1 MKPRIL
7 LIIPFL
13 SVACGLAAS
22 THTQAQQALRIPVAS
37 PAVRI
42 HHDFSVSFVEL
53 SYSRPSKKGREIFG
67 KLEPYGQVW
76 RTGAN
81 TNTKIRFGEEVK
93 FGGQTVPA
101 GTYALFSIPGPKE
114 WTFILNRDT
123 AQWGAYTYK
132 PEMDVVR
139 VKAVPTALR
148 DPAETMSL
156 TLENLKPSAADLTLR
171 WDKTQV
177 SVPLTAD
184 SDAQVEAQIAQAMQ
198 GEKKPYITAAQY
210 YYNNNK
216 DLNQA
221 LTWLDASIKQQP
233 SYYAY
238 YWKARVLQKAKRPD
252 EATAA
257 AKQSLELV
265 KAEKTPSIK
274 EEYVRLNQ
282 QLLADIG
289 AKK

>member
-1 MKPRIL
+1 MKPRVL
-7 LIIPFL
+7 LTIPFL
-13 SVACGLAAS
+13 SVACLLGSNPYA
-22 THTQAQQALRIPVAS
+22 QAQQALQIPVAS

-42 HHDFSVSFVEL
+42 RQDFSASFVEL

-114 WTFILNRDT
+114 WTLILNRDT
-123 AQWGAYTYK
+123 AQWGAYRYK

-139 VKAVPTALR
+139 VKAIPTTLR

-177 SVPLTAD
+177 SVPLTGD

-198 GEKKPYITAAQY
+198 GEKKPYISAAQY

-216 DLNQA
+216 DLNKA
-221 LTWLDASIKQQP
+221 LTWLDAAIKQQP

-238 YWKARVLQKAKRPD
+238 YWKARVLQKSKRPD

-274 EEYVRLNQ
+274 EEYIRLNQ

-289 AKK
+289 SKK